1 MEAMDHE
8 LIELEEH
15 GWQALRAG
23 GGSAIAFF
31 DSVLDLQVTMLLP
44 RGVSITSRP
53 VALKAMSG
61 TPWDSYHLGNW
72 AVRNVTEDLVLL
84 TYAVDARRGVET
96 YAALV
101 ASMYIRRPGGWRL
114 TFHQHTPR

>member
-1 MEAMDHE
+1 MDHE

-44 RGVSITSRP
+44 RSVHITSRP
-53 VALKAMSG
+53 VALKALSG
-61 TPWDSYHLGNW
+61 SRWDSYHLGNW
-72 AVRNVTEDLVLL
+72 SVRNLTDDVVLI
-84 TYAVDARRGVET
+84 TYEVDARRGDED

-101 ASMYIRRPGGWRL
+101 ASTYVRRPGGWRL
-114 TFHQHTPR
+114 TAHQHTLH